1 MAQWLRFQ
9 NQGKS
14 GFGQLQGESML
25 FIRVISLT
33 NPEQQGK
40 LFA

>member
-14 GFGQLQGESML
+14 GFGQLQGALL